1 MELNS
6 VYMKSIL
13 KSVVAVVAFAVLFSS
28 CTANV
33 QQAKS
38 DKIVKTGI
46 EVLESNGFK
55 QLQGKKIGLVTN
67 PSGVNSKLVSTV
79 DILANA
85 PGVELVALYGPE
97 HGVRGDIHA
106 GDKVSDDVD
115 PKTGIPVYS
124 LYGKTRKPSPE
135 MLKDIDAIVYDIQD
149 NGCRSFTF
157 ISTLGLLMEAAAENG
172 KEVIVLDR
180 PNPLGG
186 NKVEGNIVEQ
196 GNFSFVSQFEIPYMY
211 GLTVGE
217 LANMLNE
224 EGMLKGEKG
233 TNDTI
238 LKCNLTVVPMEGW
251 KRNMVYTDTKLPWVL
266 PSPHMPQAETSYYY
280 PATGIL
286 GELGYVSIGVGYT
299 LPFQMV
305 AAPWIESAPFAD
317 ALNALELPGVI
328 FRPINVKPFYSVG
341 AGQNMGGV
349 QIYVTDYEKAH
360 LTSIQFYIMQV
371 IANMYP
377 DKEVMQNA
385 DTGRFRM
392 FDLVTGSN
400 FIREKFTE
408 TKEYKDIEAYWNKD
422 VETFK
427 EKSKKYYLY
436 E

>member
-1 MELNS
+1 MKRILN
-6 VYMKSIL
+6 IIIAL
-13 KSVVAVVAFAVLFSS
+13 VAFAVVVPS
-28 CTANV
+28 CTAKAGQESSKEV
-33 QQAKS
+33 
-38 DKIVKTGI
+38 VKTGI
-46 EVLESNGFK
+46 DVLESNGFK

-67 PSGVNSKLVSTV
+67 PSGVNNKLVSTV

-115 PKTGIPVYS
+115 PKTGVPVYS
-124 LYGKTRKPSPE
+124 LYGKTRKPTPE
-135 MLKDIDAIVYDIQD
+135 MLKDVDAIVYDIQD

-186 NKVEGNIVEQ
+186 NKVEGNLVEA
-196 GNFSFVSQFEIPYMY
+196 GNFSFVSQFEIPYLY

-217 LANMLNE
+217 LAKMLNE

-238 LKCNLTVVPMEGW
+238 VKCNLTVVPMEGW
-251 KRNMVYTDTKLPWVL
+251 SRDMVYTDTKLPWVL

-286 GELGYVSIGVGYT
+286 GELGYMSIGVGYT

-305 AAPWIESAPFAD
+305 AAQWINAAEFAD
-317 ALNALELPGVI
+317 ALNALALPGVT

-341 AGQNMGGV
+341 KGENMGGV
-349 QIYVTDYEKAH
+349 QIYITDYEKAH
-360 LTSIQFYIMQV
+360 LTSIQFYIMQE
-371 IANMYP
+371 IARMYP
-377 DKEVMQNA
+377 EHEVMANA
-385 DTGRFRM
+385 NTGRFRM
-392 FDLVTGSN
+392 FDLVSGTN

-408 TKEYKDIEAYWNKD
+408 TKQYKDIEAYWNKD
-422 VETFK
+422 VESFK
-427 EKSKKYYLY
+427 QKSAKYYLY
-436 E
+436 K

>member
-1 MELNS
+1 MKRILNI
-6 VYMKSIL
+6 VIAL
-13 KSVVAVVAFAVLFSS
+13 VAFAVIVPS
-28 CTANV
+28 CTAKAGQESSKEV
-33 QQAKS
+33 
-38 DKIVKTGI
+38 VKTGI
-46 EVLESNGFK
+46 DVLESNGFK

-67 PSGVNSKLVSTV
+67 PSGVNNKLVSTV

-115 PKTGIPVYS
+115 PKTGVPVYS
-124 LYGKTRKPSPE
+124 LYGKTRKPTPE
-135 MLKDIDAIVYDIQD
+135 MLKDVDAIVYDIQD

-186 NKVEGNIVEQ
+186 NKVEGNLVEA
-196 GNFSFVSQFEIPYMY
+196 GNFSFVSQFEIPYLY

-217 LANMLNE
+217 LAKMLNE

-233 TNDTI
+233 NNDTI
-238 LKCNLTVVPMEGW
+238 VKCNLTVVPMEGW
-251 KRNMVYTDTKLPWVL
+251 SRDMVYTDTKLPWVL

-286 GELGYVSIGVGYT
+286 GELGYMSIGVGYT

-305 AAPWIESAPFAD
+305 AAQWINAAEFAD
-317 ALNALELPGVI
+317 ALNALALPGVT

-341 AGQNMGGV
+341 KGENMGGV
-349 QIYVTDYEKAH
+349 QIYITDYDKAH
-360 LTSIQFYIMQV
+360 LTSIQFYIMQEV
-371 IANMYP
+371 ARMYP
-377 DKEVMQNA
+377 EHEVMANA
-385 DTGRFRM
+385 NTGRFRM
-392 FDLVTGSN
+392 FDLVSGTN

-408 TKEYKDIEAYWNKD
+408 TKQYKDIEAYWNKD
-422 VETFK
+422 VESFK
-427 EKSKKYYLY
+427 QKSAKYYLY
-436 E
+436 K

>member
-1 MELNS
+1 MKRILN
-6 VYMKSIL
+6 IIIAL
-13 KSVVAVVAFAVLFSS
+13 VAFAVMVPSCAANAGQESS
-28 CTANV
+28 KEVVN
-33 QQAKS
+33 
-38 DKIVKTGI
+38 TGI
-46 EVLESNGFK
+46 DVLESNGFK

-67 PSGVNSKLVSTV
+67 PSGVNNKLVSTV

-115 PKTGIPVYS
+115 PKTGVPVYS

-135 MLKDIDAIVYDIQD
+135 MLKDVDAIVYDIQD

-186 NKVEGNIVEQ
+186 NKVEGNLVEA
-196 GNFSFVSQFEIPYMY
+196 GNFSFVSQFEIPYLY

-217 LANMLNE
+217 LAKMLNE

-238 LKCNLTVVPMEGW
+238 VKCNLTVVPMEGW
-251 KRNMVYTDTKLPWVL
+251 SRDMVYTDTKLPWVL

-286 GELGYVSIGVGYT
+286 GELGYMSIGVGYT

-305 AAPWIESAPFAD
+305 AAQWINAAEFAD
-317 ALNALELPGVI
+317 ALNALALPGVT

-341 AGQNMGGV
+341 KGENMGGV
-349 QIYVTDYEKAH
+349 QIYITDYEKAH
-360 LTSIQFYIMQV
+360 LTSIQFYIMQE
-371 IANMYP
+371 IARMYP
-377 DKEVMQNA
+377 EHEVMANA
-385 DTGRFRM
+385 NTGRFRM
-392 FDLVTGSN
+392 FDLVSGTN

-408 TKEYKDIEAYWNKD
+408 TKQYKDIEAYWNKD
-422 VETFK
+422 VESFK
-427 EKSKKYYLY
+427 QKSAKYYLY
-436 E
+436 K

>member
-1 MELNS
+1 MKRVLN
-6 VYMKSIL
+6 I
-13 KSVVAVVAFAVLFSS
+13 VVALVAFAVLLPS
-28 CTANV
+28 CTAEV
-33 QQAKS
+33 QQEKS
-38 DKIVKTGI
+38 NKVVKTGI
-46 EVLESNGFK
+46 DVLESNGFK
-55 QLQGKKIGLVTN
+55 QLQGKKVGLVTN
-67 PSGVNSKLVSTV
+67 PSGVNNKLVSTV

-106 GDKVSDDVD
+106 GDKVSDEVD
-115 PKTGIPVYS
+115 PKTGVPVYS
-124 LYGKTRKPSPE
+124 LYGKTRKPTPE

-186 NKVEGNIVEQ
+186 NKVEGNIVEA
-196 GNFSFVSQFEIPYMY
+196 GNFSFVSQFEIPYLY

-217 LANMLNE
+217 LAQMLNE

-238 LKCNLTVVPMEGW
+238 VKCNLTVVPMVGW
-251 KRNMVYTDTKLPWVL
+251 SRDMVYTDTRLPWVL

-286 GELGYVSIGVGYT
+286 GELGYMSIGVGYT

-305 AAPWIESAPFAD
+305 AAPWINAADFAD
-317 ALNALELPGVI
+317 ALNALNLPGVT

-341 AGQNMGGV
+341 KGENMGGV
-349 QIYVTDYEKAH
+349 QIYITDYEKAH
-360 LTSIQFYIMQV
+360 LTSIQFYIMQEV
-371 IANMYP
+371 ARMYP
-377 DKEVMQNA
+377 EHEVMANA
-385 DTGRFRM
+385 NTGRFRM
-392 FDLVTGSN
+392 FDLVSGTN

-408 TKEYKDIEAYWNKD
+408 TKQYKDIEAYWNKD
-422 VETFK
+422 VESFK
-427 EKSKKYYLY
+427 QKSAKYHLY
-436 E
+436 K

>member
-1 MELNS
+1 
-6 VYMKSIL
+6 MKSLLNI
-13 KSVVAVVAFAVLFSS
+13 AVVLLALAVVLPS
-28 CTANV
+28 CTATQGECTKKDV
-33 QQAKS
+33 VVKS
-38 DKIVKTGI
+38 GI
-46 EVLESNGFK
+46 EVLQSNGFK

-67 PSGVNSKLVSTV
+67 PSGVNSQLVSTV

-115 PKTGIPVYS
+115 PKTGVPVYS
-124 LYGKTRKPSPE
+124 LYGKTRKPTPE
-135 MLKDIDAIVYDIQD
+135 MLKDVDAIVYDIQD

-186 NKVEGNIVEQ
+186 NKVEGNLVEP
-196 GNFSFVSQFEIPYMY
+196 GYFSFVSQFEIPYLY

-217 LANMLNE
+217 LAQMLNE

-251 KRNMVYTDTKLPWVL
+251 SRDMVYTDTKLPWVL

-286 GELGYVSIGVGYT
+286 GELGYMSIGVGYT

-305 AAPWIESAPFAD
+305 AAPWIDAAELAD
-317 ALNALELPGVI
+317 ALNGLSLPGVI
-328 FRPINVKPFYSVG
+328 FRPLYVKPFYSVG
-341 AGQNMGGV
+341 QGENMGGV
-349 QIYVTDYEKAH
+349 QIYFTDYAKAH
-360 LTSIQFYIMQV
+360 LTSVQFYIMQE
-371 IANMYP
+371 IAKLYP
-377 DKEVMQNA
+377 EHEVMANA
-385 DTGRFRM
+385 NEGRFRM
-392 FDLVTGSN
+392 FDLVSGSN
-400 FIREKFTE
+400 FIRETFTK
-408 TKEYKDIEAYWNKD
+408 TKQYKDIEAYWSKD
-422 VETFK
+422 VENFK
-427 EKSKKYYLY
+427 EKSKKYHLY
-436 E
+436 K

>member
-1 MELNS
+1 MKRILN
-6 VYMKSIL
+6 IIIAL
-13 KSVVAVVAFAVLFSS
+13 VAFAVMVPSCAANAGQESS
-28 CTANV
+28 KEV
-33 QQAKS
+33 
-38 DKIVKTGI
+38 VKTGI
-46 EVLESNGFK
+46 DVLESNGFK

-67 PSGVNSKLVSTV
+67 PSGVNNKLVSTV

-115 PKTGIPVYS
+115 PKTGVPVYS
-124 LYGKTRKPSPE
+124 LYGKTRKPTPE
-135 MLKDIDAIVYDIQD
+135 MLKDVDAIVYDIQD

-186 NKVEGNIVEQ
+186 NKVEGNLVEA
-196 GNFSFVSQFEIPYMY
+196 GNFSFVSQFEIPYLY

-217 LANMLNE
+217 LAKMLNE

-233 TNDTI
+233 NNDTI
-238 LKCNLTVVPMEGW
+238 VKCNLTVVPMEGW
-251 KRNMVYTDTKLPWVL
+251 SRDMVYTDTKLPWVL

-286 GELGYVSIGVGYT
+286 GELGYMSIGVGYT

-305 AAPWIESAPFAD
+305 AAQWINAAEFAD
-317 ALNALELPGVI
+317 ALNALALPGVT

-341 AGQNMGGV
+341 KGENMGGV
-349 QIYVTDYEKAH
+349 QIYITDYEKAH
-360 LTSIQFYIMQV
+360 LTSIQFYIMQE
-371 IANMYP
+371 IARMYP
-377 DKEVMQNA
+377 EHEVMANA
-385 DTGRFRM
+385 NTGRFRM
-392 FDLVTGSN
+392 FDLVSGTN

-408 TKEYKDIEAYWNKD
+408 TKQYKDIEAYWNKD
-422 VETFK
+422 VESFK
-427 EKSKKYYLY
+427 QKSAKYYLY
-436 E
+436 K